1 MIKTH
6 LNVEAL
12 PYFAADATCV
22 AIATPIQGMK
32 CQIIACPSLSYT
44 PQNLPSPLC
53 PINTPI
59 WKLIKLVHE
68 KPWSRIVSDW
78 FHSELLQPII
88 DFSSKH

>member
-32 CQIIACPSLSYT
+32 CQIIACLSLSYT
-44 PQNLPSPLC
+44 PQNLPSPPLSHQYTNLEANQ
-53 PINTPI
+53 IGA
-59 WKLIKLVHE
+59 
-68 KPWSRIVSDW
+68 
-78 FHSELLQPII
+78 
-88 DFSSKH
+88 